1 MRARYR
7 LRFFAALRGILVLEL
22 EVEFKTGTMKKSL
35 NERMEE
41 ASLKELMPD
50 FDKGAEWA
58 KISAKLQPAKKRIA
72 FTWQRAAAV
81 LLLVAAGSFFILLA
95 TNNKPENTA
104 IANNAESHNWTTDM
118 LPSVPALT
126 NYEAQTNNAG
136 QAGNRTA
143 DVIGITK
150 TIAAL
155 PQLQYNESHRTK
167 EFVCNGTPCPL
178 EICIIQTIH
187 CKNQQPAAIATCNTL
202 EPDQARQLKYKAP
215 DGAGAQCNVTV
226 DEIRIKRVTT
236 GETIVL
242 NAHSKPSTAQELFN
256 CITGKE
262 KCDLLAGIFESD
274 CNNQQTNRGLKIDN
288 NCGNL
293 IMQ

>member
-1 MRARYR
+1 
-7 LRFFAALRGILVLEL
+7 
-22 EVEFKTGTMKKSL
+22 MKKSL

-58 KISAKLQPAKKRIA
+58 KLSAKLQPAKRRIVL
-72 FTWQRAAAV
+72 TWQRAAAV
-81 LLLVAAGSFFILLA
+81 LLLVAAGSFFLLLA
-95 TNNKPENTA
+95 TGNKPENA
-104 IANNAESHNWTTDM
+104 SMAADEQARNWASDM
-118 LPSVPALT
+118 MQPVPAM
-126 NYEAQTNNAG
+126 NSPEAQINSTG
-136 QAGNRTA
+136 QEASTA
-143 DVIGITK
+143 EYATGVT
-150 TIAAL
+150 TAVAAV
-155 PQLQYNESHRTK
+155 PQLQHNESHRTK

-215 DGAGAQCNVTV
+215 NGAGAQCNVTV

-242 NAHSKPSTAQELFN
+242 NAHSKPSTAQDLFN

-288 NCGNL
+288 NCGSL